1 QGASSRKLL
10 TRSQGGSFE
19 DRVFITDSAGNP
31 ISNPHTLERIKV
43 AMVLM
48 ERFMSTLPQAS
59 DYPAAVQAFNDVIDA
74 LVDRSAGRPDM
85 PAFEDFTFLSSLAKI
100 LGAGPFLWE
109 EMTKLPMAEVTGLLR
124 RLDEERKPV
133 SRRELDLKARMAMS
147 KEDGHSAKIAALN
160 QFKDFQLFRLD
171 VLHLVFPHKTLQ
183 EFSAEISDVAEVT
196 LGNAMSLAYR
206 KLVGEHG
213 EPGGGESPCAFG
225 LFAQGKLGGRELGY
239 ASDLEVQLL
248 YESSGETA
256 GGQSIVSNSDF
267 SSRLVAEMRAS
278 TSARPEGIFELDLRL
293 RPHGDSGPLASQFE
307 RWQEYYAPGG
317 GALDYERQALI
328 KLRPLSSGQAFSDRA
343 MEARDRLIFGETP
356 VPIGHTLVL

>member
-1 QGASSRKLL
+1 LLLEDLNRLIGLLRARKTGELRTDLYRRIGAYLSRKAHESGTPEFQEARLPLEIQAEMDESHAVLIIRGADRKALLFSLSNALALQGASIRKLL

-59 DYPAAVQAFNDVIDA
+59 DYPAAVQAFNDFIDA

-196 LGNAMSLAYR
+196 LSNAMSLAYR

-248 YESSGETA
+248 YE
-256 GGQSIVSNSDF
+256 
-267 SSRLVAEMRAS
+267 
-278 TSARPEGIFELDLRL
+278 
-293 RPHGDSGPLASQFE
+293 
-307 RWQEYYAPGG
+307 
-317 GALDYERQALI
+317 
-328 KLRPLSSGQAFSDRA
+328 
-343 MEARDRLIFGETP
+343 
-356 VPIGHTLVL
+356 